1 MNAYKRRGLDESDL
15 VDFRI
20 LTQRRR
26 RTRLRVSAFY
36 LNGAAGLRREIHGDQ
51 AARFRKGDY
60 RTPEDFKR
68 LAFRD
73 AHLAKQW
80 RLELQGA
87 L

>member
-1 MNAYKRRGLDESDL
+1 MRAYERRGFDEGDL

-26 RTRLRVSAFY
+26 RTSLRISAFY
-36 LNGAAGLRREIHGDQ
+36 LNGAAALRRKLGEDQ
-51 AARFRKGDY
+51 GARFKVGDY

-68 LAFRD
+68 LAFQD
-73 AHLAKQW
+73 AHRAKQI

-87 L
+87 K